1 MSARRNRTITML
13 LGRAAMAL
21 LWSAGALGAQAAVPA
36 RHAHPPAAG
45 FEDYTAPVGRM
56 EGGVL
61 RIRLD
66 AGTAVWRPW
75 RDGGPALLAYVFAAD
90 GAPPRVPAP
99 LIRVRAGTP
108 VHATV
113 RNGFAHPLVVR
124 GLHDHVP
131 PPPEQ
136 RRPGLPPGDSVVIAP
151 GATAELRFAPT
162 VPGTFVF
169 RGSLRGQVEEP
180 EGVLHSEAGADR
192 SFVGVMIVDPAEP
205 APPAG
210 ERVFLITHWADPGR
224 PASYLPAT
232 RFFINGRSWP
242 HTERLHAAEGDTVR
256 WRVVNFS
263 GRPHP
268 MHLHGFY
275 FHVDARG
282 DLVEERVF
290 APEERRLVVT
300 EVLAP
305 AKSMRVS
312 WVADEPGNWVFHCH
326 LMRHMSRVQHAPLTP
341 DPAAHPA
348 APDGELM
355 GGLVLGITVRP
366 HPDRAESARPAR
378 RRLDLHVTRR
388 PGVFGAAP
396 GYGFVLQEDA
406 RPPAADSL
414 RFPGSL
420 IELRRGEPAKIVV
433 HNRAD
438 VPLGVH
444 WHGLELESRGDG
456 VPGWSGAPGAT
467 VPAVAPGDSLAVRI
481 TPRRAGTFMYHVH
494 SEPGHQLA
502 QGLYGPFLVT
512 EPDRPRDPASD
523 LYFLLGSL
531 GDGDDPPPAING
543 RAQPEPVELRAG
555 RAYRLRFMH
564 ISPDDEK
571 HVSLLVDGQ
580 PVEWRW
586 IAKDGADLPAA
597 QRRDRPARQRM
608 DVGETYD
615 FLWTPEAAGEFTL
628 RVETKFDAGAPLFPR
643 PAPSPHAA
651 EVRIRVLPDGRASG
665 VTEPAPRSADRP
677 PPPAPLR

>member
-1 MSARRNRTITML
+1 MSARRNRLTST
-13 LGRAAMAL
+13 AAFHAAIAL
-21 LWSAGALGAQAAVPA
+21 VAAGWTAGPLGAQEAAPA

-61 RIRLD
+61 RVRLE

-75 RDGGPALLAYVFAAD
+75 GENGPALLAYVFAAD
-90 GAPPRVPAP
+90 GGAPRVPAP

-124 GLHDHVP
+124 GLHDHLPSP
-131 PPPEQ
+131 PQ
-136 RRPGLPPGDSVVIAP
+136 GRRPGVPPGDSVVLAP
-151 GATAELRFAPT
+151 GATTELRFTPT

-169 RGSLRGQVEEP
+169 AGSLRGPVQAP
-180 EGVLHSEAGADR
+180 EGVLHSAAGAER
-192 SFVGVMIVDPAEP
+192 SFVGVMVVDPADSP
-205 APPAG
+205 PPAG
-210 ERVFLITHWADPGR
+210 ERVFLITHWMDPGR

-290 APEERRLVVT
+290 PPEQRRMVVT

-305 AKSMRVS
+305 AQSMRVS

-326 LMRHMSRVQHAPLTP
+326 LMRHMSRMVQHAPLTSAP
-341 DPAAHPA
+341 DAHDAHPHA
-348 APDGELM
+348 SAPDGERM
-355 GGLVLGITVRP
+355 GGLVLGITV
-366 HPDRAESARPAR
+366 HPDPARAARAEPPR

-396 GYGFVLQEDA
+396 GYGFVVQEGA

-420 IELRRGEPAKIVV
+420 IELRRGEPAEIVV

-438 VPLGVH
+438 VALGVH

-467 VPAVAPGDSLAVRI
+467 VSAIPPGDSLAVRI

-531 GDGDDPPPAING
+531 GDGDDPLPAING

-571 HVSLLVDGQ
+571 HVSLLADGE

-586 IAKDGADLPAA
+586 IAKDGGDMPPAQ
-597 QRRDRPARQRM
+597 QRDAPARLRI

-615 FLWTPEAAGEFTL
+615 FLWTPRAAGEFTL

-643 PAPSPHAA
+643 PAPPPHTA
-651 EVRIRVLPDGRASG
+651 EVRIRVLPEGR
-665 VTEPAPRSADRP
+665 
-677 PPPAPLR
+677 